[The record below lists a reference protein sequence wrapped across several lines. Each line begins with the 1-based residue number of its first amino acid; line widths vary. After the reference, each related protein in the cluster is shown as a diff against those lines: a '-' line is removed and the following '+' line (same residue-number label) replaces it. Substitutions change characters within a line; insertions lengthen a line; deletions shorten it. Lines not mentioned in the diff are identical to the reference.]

1 MIMLNKNNKISCER
15 YSGRIFGLIF
25 CLGLQS
31 GREMRGLTKD
41 KSFDILTMLEI
52 SIEFPDDFEYVFKLI
67 ELKQK
72 NEKAGYSETNTISET
87 DFLIGV
93 MEAKKVWKSDRKW
106 ERLLSCYPIL

>member
-1 MIMLNKNNKISCER
+1 MLDNNSKISSER
-15 YSGRIFGLIF
+15 YRGRIFGLIF

-31 GREMRGLTKD
+31 GREMRSSMKD

-52 SIEFPDDFEYVFKLI
+52 SIELPEDFEYVFRLI

-72 NEKAGYSETNTISET
+72 YEKAGCCKTGTISET
-87 DFLIGV
+87 EFLIGA